1 MNILIINYYWPPS
14 GGSVVQRW
22 LTFSKFL
29 PEYGVTPFV
38 LTVDDTKATY
48 PSIDKSLVKDIPKDL
63 KIFKTD
69 TAELFWLYKGTI
81 GKGSVPAAAFANESN
96 PTFMQ
101 KLARFVRGNLFIPD
115 PRHGWNKYAIEKAKE
130 LIKKYNIEVVVTAGP
145 PHSTHLI
152 ALKLKKYFPGIKW
165 IADFHDVWTDVIYY
179 DKFYHTK
186 WAKKKD
192 ASLEREVL
200 ETADKILTVGR
211 GYKEKLLS
219 KSDKIKEDKV
229 EIISM
234 GYDERYFE
242 HPSSPP
248 STGEFIIT
256 YTGTIADYYNPDV
269 FLEALKSVIE
279 KNTGVKYKLRFV
291 GILSDGIRNKI
302 NALGLARNL
311 DDVGYVSHED
321 SIKYLLSSTVL
332 LLINPVVSNE
342 DMVIPGK
349 VYEYLA
355 ARKPII
361 NITKKSSDLARII
374 KEGNAGETFERN
386 MKKELGTYLQL
397 LTDKW
402 KENPNIDL
410 SSADNSYQKF
420 SRHTES
426 RELSEIIKSL

>member
-22 LTFSKFL
+22 LSFCRFL
-29 PEYGVTPFV
+29 PEYGITPMV

-48 PSIDKSLVKDIPKDL
+48 PSIDKSLLTDIPKDL
-63 KIFKTD
+63 KVFKTD

-81 GKGSVPAAAFANESN
+81 GKGNVPAAAFANESN

-130 LIKKYNIEVVVTAGP
+130 LIEKFDIKVIVTAGP

-152 ALKLKKYFPGIKW
+152 GLKLKKYFPALKW

-179 DKFYHTK
+179 NKFYHTK

-192 ASLEREVL
+192 AAYEREVL
-200 ETADKILTVGR
+200 ETADKVLTVGR

-219 KSDKIKEDKV
+219 KSDKINPDKI
-229 EIISM
+229 EIITM
-234 GYDERYFE
+234 GYDERCFTY
-242 HPSSPP
+242 PSNPP
-248 STGEFIIT
+248 KDEFVIT

-269 FLEALKSVIE
+269 FLEALKEAKE
-279 KNTGVKYKLRFV
+279 KNPYVRYKLRFV
-291 GILSDGIRNKI
+291 GILSEGIKHKI
-302 NALGLARNL
+302 HELGLSDILN
-311 DDVGYVSHED
+311 DVGYVSHDD
-321 SIKYLLSSTVL
+321 SIKYLMDSTAL

-349 VYEYLA
+349 IYEYLA
-355 ARKPII
+355 AKKPVI
-361 NITKKSSDLARII
+361 NITKKSSDLARILS
-374 KEGNAGETFERN
+374 EANAGETFERN
-386 MKKELGTYLQL
+386 MKPELAAYLQD
-397 LTDKW
+397 LTNKW
-402 KENPNIDL
+402 KQNPNIDL
-410 SSADNSYQKF
+410 SSIDNYYQNF
-420 SRHTES
+420 SRHTETKQ
-426 RELSEIIKSL
+426 LSDIIKNL

>member
-22 LTFSKFL
+22 LSFCRFL
-29 PEYGVTPFV
+29 PEYGITPIV

-48 PSIDKSLVKDIPKDL
+48 PSIDKSLLADIPKDL

-115 PRHGWNKYAIEKAKE
+115 PRHGWNKYAIKKAKE
-130 LIKKYNIEVVVTAGP
+130 LIEKFDIKVIVTAGP

-152 ALKLKKYFPGIKW
+152 GLKLKKYFPSLKW

-192 ASLEREVL
+192 AAYEREVL

-211 GYKEKLLS
+211 GYKDKLLS
-219 KSDKIKEDKV
+219 KSDKINPDKI
-229 EIISM
+229 EIVTM
-234 GYDERYFE
+234 GYDERCFNI
-242 HPSSPP
+242 PSNPP
-248 STGEFIIT
+248 NNEFVIT
-256 YTGTIADYYNPDV
+256 YTGTIADYYDPDV
-269 FLEALKSVIE
+269 FLEALKEVKE
-279 KNTGVKYKLRFV
+279 KNPDVKYKLRFV
-291 GILSDGIRNKI
+291 GILSDGIKHRI
-302 NALGLARNL
+302 HELGLSDILN
-311 DDVGYVSHED
+311 DVGYVSHDD
-321 SIKYLLSSTVL
+321 SIKFLMDSTVL

-349 VYEYLA
+349 IYEYLA
-355 ARKPII
+355 AKKPVI
-361 NITKKSSDLARII
+361 NITKKFSDLARII
-374 KEGNAGETFERN
+374 SEAKAGETFERH
-386 MKKELGTYLQL
+386 MKAELTSYLQD
-397 LTDKW
+397 LTYKW
-402 KENPNIDL
+402 KQNPNLDI
-410 SSADNSYQKF
+410 SSTDNYYQNF
-420 SRHTES
+420 SRHIETKQ
-426 RELSEIIKSL
+426 LSKIINSL

>member
-1 MNILIINYYWPPS
+1 VNILIINYYWPPS

-22 LTFSKFL
+22 LSFCRFL
-29 PEYGVTPFV
+29 PEYGITPMV

-48 PSIDKSLVKDIPKDL
+48 PSIDKSLIADIPKDL

-69 TAELFWLYKGTI
+69 TAELFWLYKGTV

-101 KLARFVRGNLFIPD
+101 KLARFARGNLFIPD
-115 PRHGWNKYAIEKAKE
+115 PRQGWNKYAIEKAKE
-130 LIKKYNIEVVVTAGP
+130 LIKKFDIKVIVTAGP

-152 ALKLKKYFPGIKW
+152 GLKLKKYFPSLKW

-192 ASLEREVL
+192 AGYEREVL

-219 KSDKIKEDKV
+219 KSDKINPDKI
-229 EIISM
+229 EIITM
-234 GYDERYFE
+234 GYDERCFNI
-242 HPSSPP
+242 PSNP
-248 STGEFIIT
+248 SKDEFIIT
-256 YTGTIADYYNPDV
+256 YTGTIADYYDPDV
-269 FLEALKSVIE
+269 FLEALKLVKE
-279 KNTGVKYKLRFV
+279 KNPDVRYKLRFV
-291 GILSDGIRNKI
+291 GILSDGIKRRI
-302 NALGLARNL
+302 HELGLSDILNDA
-311 DDVGYVSHED
+311 GYVSHDD
-321 SIKYLLSSTVL
+321 SIKYLMDSTVL

-349 VYEYLA
+349 IYEYLA
-355 ARKPII
+355 AKKPVI

-374 KEGNAGETFERN
+374 SEANAGETFERN
-386 MKKELGTYLQL
+386 MKIELTSYLQD
-397 LTDKW
+397 LTNKW
-402 KENPNIDL
+402 KQNPNLDISSTDNYYQNFSRKTETQHL
-410 SSADNSYQKF
+410 SSILKN
-420 SRHTES
+420 
-426 RELSEIIKSL
+426 L

>member
-29 PEYGVTPFV
+29 PEYGITPYI

-48 PSIDKSLVKDIPKDL
+48 PSVDKSLIKDIPKEL
-63 KIFKTD
+63 KVFKTD

-101 KLARFVRGNLFIPD
+101 KLARFMRGNLFIPD
-115 PRHGWNKYAIEKAKE
+115 PRRGWNKYAVKKAKE
-130 LIKKYNIEVVVTAGP
+130 LIEKYNIRTVITAGP

-152 ALKLKKYFPGIKW
+152 GLELKKHYEHVKW
-165 IADFHDVWTDVIYY
+165 IADFHDVWTDLIYY
-179 DKFYHTK
+179 NKFYHTK

-192 ASLEREVL
+192 ASYEREVL

-219 KSDKIKEDKV
+219 KSNKIKEDNIKV
-229 EIISM
+229 ISM
-234 GYDERYFE
+234 GYDERCFN
-242 HPSSPP
+242 HPSLPP
-248 STGEFIIT
+248 EHEFVIT
-256 YTGTIADYYNPDV
+256 YTGTIADYYHPEV
-269 FLEALKSVIE
+269 FLEALKNVKE
-279 KNTGVKYKLRFV
+279 KNPDVRFKLRFV
-291 GILSDGIRNKI
+291 GILSDGIKSKI
-302 NALGLARNL
+302 HELGLSDILN
-311 DDVGYVSHED
+311 DVGYVSHED

-355 ARKPII
+355 AKKPII
-361 NITKKSSDLARII
+361 NITKKESDLARII
-374 KEGNAGETFERN
+374 NEASAGETFERS
-386 MKKELGTYLQL
+386 MKKELETYLQS

-402 KENPNIDL
+402 KQNYNLDL
-410 SSADNSYQKF
+410 SSSNNPYQKF

-426 RELSEIIKSL
+426 KELSEIIRCL

>member
-1 MNILIINYYWPPS
+1 M
-14 GGSVVQRW
+14 
-22 LTFSKFL
+22 
-29 PEYGVTPFV
+29 V

-48 PSIDKSLVKDIPKDL
+48 PSIDKSLLADIPKDL

-81 GKGSVPAAAFANESN
+81 GKGNVPAAAFANESN

-130 LIKKYNIEVVVTAGP
+130 LIEKFDIKVIITAGP

-152 ALKLKKYFPGIKW
+152 GLKLKKYFPEIKW

-192 ASLEREVL
+192 ASFEREVL

-219 KSDKIKEDKV
+219 KSDKIIPDKI
-229 EIISM
+229 EIITM
-234 GYDERYFE
+234 GYDERCFTD
-242 HPSSPP
+242 PSNPP
-248 STGEFIIT
+248 KDEFVIT

-269 FLEALKSVIE
+269 FLEALKEVKE
-279 KNTGVKYKLRFV
+279 KNPDVRYKLRFV
-291 GILSDGIRNKI
+291 GILSDGIKRNI
-302 NALGLARNL
+302 HELGLSNIL
-311 DDVGYVSHED
+311 NDVGYVSHDD
-321 SIKYLLSSTVL
+321 SIKYLMDSTAL

-349 VYEYLA
+349 IYEYLA
-355 ARKPII
+355 AKKPVI

-374 KEGNAGETFERN
+374 SEANAGETFERN
-386 MKKELGTYLQL
+386 MKTELTAYLQD
-397 LTDKW
+397 LTNKW
-402 KENPNIDL
+402 KQNPNIDL
-410 SSADNSYQKF
+410 PSTDNYYQNF
-420 SRHTES
+420 SRHTETKQ
-426 RELSEIIKSL
+426 LSSIIKNL

>member
-22 LTFSKFL
+22 LSFCRFL
-29 PEYGVTPFV
+29 PEYGITPMV

-48 PSIDKSLVKDIPKDL
+48 PSIDKSLLSDIPKDL
-63 KIFKTD
+63 KVFKTD

-81 GKGSVPAAAFANESN
+81 GKGNVPAAAFANESN

-115 PRHGWNKYAIEKAKE
+115 PRHGWNKYAVEKAKE
-130 LIKKYNIEVVVTAGP
+130 LIEKFDIKVIVTAGP

-152 ALKLKKYFPGIKW
+152 GLKLKKHFPALKW

-192 ASLEREVL
+192 AAYEKEVL
-200 ETADKILTVGR
+200 ESADKILTVGR

-219 KSDKIKEDKV
+219 KSDKINPDKI
-229 EIISM
+229 EIITM
-234 GYDERYFE
+234 GYDERCFTD
-242 HPSSPP
+242 PSNPP
-248 STGEFIIT
+248 NDEFVIT

-269 FLEALKSVIE
+269 FLEALKEVKE
-279 KNTGVKYKLRFV
+279 KNPEVRYKLRFV
-291 GILSDGIRNKI
+291 GILSEGIKRKI
-302 NALGLARNL
+302 HELGLSDILN
-311 DDVGYVSHED
+311 DVGYVSHDD
-321 SIKYLLSSTVL
+321 SIKYLMDSTVL

-349 VYEYLA
+349 IYEYLA
-355 ARKPII
+355 AKKPVI
-361 NITKKSSDLARII
+361 NITKRTSDLARILR
-374 KEGNAGETFERN
+374 EANAGETFERN
-386 MKKELGTYLQL
+386 MHPELAAYLQD
-397 LTDKW
+397 LTNKW
-402 KENPNIDL
+402 KQNPNLDL
-410 SSADNSYQKF
+410 SAIDNYYQNF
-420 SRHTES
+420 SRHTETKH
-426 RELSEIIKSL
+426 LSCIIKNL